1 MEKPQPVAVAAAARA
16 SRDDLNKTGLR
27 HHHRPS
33 SLSRAGRSKQ
43 RTHARLMRRV
53 LNLQFRDELS
63 IAVDIDSTC
72 WFSTFAGA
80 AIEFQDIADRRGD
93 DR

>member
-1 MEKPQPVAVAAAARA
+1 MKKPQPVAVAAAARA
-16 SRDDLNKTGLR
+16 SQDDLNKTGLR

-33 SLSRAGRSKQ
+33 SLSRAALLSQ
-43 RTHARLMRRV
+43 RTHSRLKRRV
-53 LNLQFRDELS
+53 LNLRFQDELS

-72 WFSTFAGA
+72 WLLTFTGA
-80 AIEFQDIADRRGD
+80 AMGLESIADRRGE